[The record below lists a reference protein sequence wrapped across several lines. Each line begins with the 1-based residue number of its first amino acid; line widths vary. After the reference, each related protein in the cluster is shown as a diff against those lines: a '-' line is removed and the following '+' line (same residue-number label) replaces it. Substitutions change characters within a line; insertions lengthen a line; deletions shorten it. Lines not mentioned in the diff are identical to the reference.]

1 MSNDEFE
8 IRALTTRDEYEA
20 CVELQRDIWGQDFVD
35 VVPATIL
42 MVSQRVGGVASGA
55 FDPSGRLTGFVF
67 GISGFRD
74 RVAVHWSDMLAVR
87 PDARRQGLGRRLKL
101 HQRETLLAAGIK
113 KVYWSF
119 DPLMAGNARFNL
131 VTLGALPVEY
141 IADMYGDTSSELHQ
155 GLDTDR
161 LIIEWRLTEPAV
173 ERALA
178 GNPRH
183 LPDEA
188 RTAPVISTHQTG
200 ADTTPLPPAPWVR
213 LEIPD
218 DAEHLKATAPEVA
231 QKWQFSFRRVFTAYL
246 NEGQAHVIGVC
257 RDETTGCYFYAVD
270 TTAPSD
276 DTSSISNA
284 PRSKGAR

>member
-8 IRALTTRDEYEA
+8 VRALATRSEYEA

-55 FDPSGRLTGFVF
+55 FDPSGRLVGFVF

-87 PDARRQGLGRRLKL
+87 PDARRRGLGRRLKL
-101 HQRETLLAAGIK
+101 HQREILLAAGIK
-113 KVYWSF
+113 KIYWSF
-119 DPLMAGNARFNL
+119 DPLMTGNARFNL

-141 IADMYGDTSSELHQ
+141 IVNMYGDTSSELHQ

-178 GNPRH
+178 GEPRY
-183 LPDEA
+183 LPDAA
-188 RTAPVISTHQTG
+188 RTGPVIPTNQTG
-200 ADTTPLPPAPWVR
+200 AAATGLPRAPWVR
-213 LEIPD
+213 LEIPAD
-218 DAEHLKATAPEVA
+218 VEHLKATAPELA
-231 QKWQFSFRRVFTAYL
+231 REWQSSFRRAFTAYL
-246 NEGQAHVIGVC
+246 NEGQGCAIGIF
-257 RDETTGCYFYAVD
+257 RDETTGRYFYAVD
-270 TTAPSD
+270 TTAGIARPP
-276 DTSSISNA
+276 DT
-284 PRSKGAR
+284 PRSDGAR